1 MFGDIIS
8 NEEAKSFLKNEIKI
22 GKKSGT
28 YLFYGE
34 RGSELMEFS
43 LAFAKGLNC
52 SEDPVDFCGKC
63 DVCLRIDSGNYP
75 DVEVVEDPTGI
86 KINQVREVIYKASSS
101 SYEGRKKVF
110 ILKDI
115 ENLRVEAAN
124 ALLKIIEEP
133 GEGTFFI
140 MTSHSLNIIPTIISR
155 STAVHIKKKNPEELG
170 ITEEEYEFFFGDV
183 AEIEMYK
190 KIGIDLHHPVSYSDI
205 GEHIKNYVK
214 DGEIESRINIKKSL
228 RDFMGN
234 RRFLDDIE
242 KIYFAEEIYRGSR
255 DRSVAES
262 IMYEGILL
270 NDDLSKTEGLLH
282 IKGMLRFPVNV
293 QLALKMFFLKI

>member
-8 NEEAKSFLKNEIKI
+8 NEEAKNFLKNEIKI

-34 RGSELMEFS
+34 RGSELMEFT

-52 SEDPVDFCGKC
+52 NEEPFDFCGKC

-75 DVEVVEDPTGI
+75 DVEIVEDPSGI

-110 ILKDI
+110 ILKNV
-115 ENLRVEAAN
+115 EKLRSEAAN

-140 MTSHSLNIIPTIISR
+140 LTSHSLNILPTILSR
-155 STAVHIKKKNPEELG
+155 TTTVHIKKKNPKELG
-170 ITEEEYEFFFGDV
+170 VSQMEYEFFFGDIG
-183 AEIEMYK
+183 EINRYK
-190 KIGIDLHHPVSYSDI
+190 NSGIDLQHPVPYGDI
-205 GEHIKNYVK
+205 GVHLKKYIK
-214 DGEIESRINIKKSL
+214 DGDFGSKINVQKAL
-228 RDFMGN
+228 RDFMAN
-234 RRFLDDIE
+234 RKFLDDIE

-255 DRSVAES
+255 ERTITEN
-262 IMYEGILL
+262 IMYEAILL
-270 NDDLSKTEGLLH
+270 DKNIAKTDRLLYM
-282 IKGMLRFPVNV
+282 KGMLRYPVNL
-293 QLALKMFFLKI
+293 QLALKMFFLEI

>member
-1 MFGDIIS
+1 MFDDIKS
-8 NEEAKSFLKNEIKI
+8 NEEAKNFLKNEIKME
-22 GKKSGT
+22 KKSGT

-52 SEDPVDFCGKC
+52 SEEPFDFCGQC

-75 DVEVVEDPTGI
+75 DVEIVEDPTGI
-86 KINQVREVIYKASSS
+86 KISQVRELIYKASSS

-110 ILKDI
+110 ILKDV

-140 MTSHSLNIIPTIISR
+140 LNSHSLNIIPTIISR
-155 STAVHIKKKNPEELG
+155 STAVHIKKKTPEEMDV
-170 ITEEEYEFFFGDV
+170 TKEEYEFFFGDV
-183 AEIEMYK
+183 GQIENYK
-190 KIGIDLHHPVSYSDI
+190 KSNIDLSRPVPYTEI
-205 GEHIKNYVK
+205 GLHIKNHIK
-214 DGEIESRINIKKSL
+214 DGGTESKINIQKSL
-228 RDFMGN
+228 RDFMRN
-234 RRFLDDIE
+234 RKFLENIE

-255 DRSVAES
+255 ERGIAEN
-262 IMYEGILL
+262 IMYESILL
-270 NDDLSKTEGLLH
+270 NDDLSKTEKLLY
-282 IKGMLRFPVNV
+282 IKGMLRFPVNL
-293 QLALKMFFLKI
+293 QMALKIFFMEI

>member
-1 MFGDIIS
+1 MFGDMIS
-8 NEEAKSFLKNEIKI
+8 NEEVKSFLQNEIKM

-28 YLFYGE
+28 YLFHGE
-34 RGSELMEFS
+34 RGSELMEFT
-43 LAFAKGLNC
+43 LAFAKALNC
-52 SEDPVDFCGKC
+52 SEEPLDFCGRC

-86 KINQVREVIYKASSS
+86 KISQVRELIYKASSS

-110 ILKDI
+110 ILKDV
-115 ENLRVEAAN
+115 ENLRAEAAN

-133 GEGTFFI
+133 GAGTFFI
-140 MTSHSLNIIPTIISR
+140 LTSHSLNIIPTIISR
-155 STAVHIKKKNPEELG
+155 CTAVHIKKKSPEDMG
-170 ITEEEYEFFFGDV
+170 VTSEEYEFFFGDV
-183 AEIEMYK
+183 GEIERYK
-190 KIGIDLHHPVSYSDI
+190 KSDIDLSHPVSYGDI

-214 DGEIESRINIKKSL
+214 DGAIESRVKIQKSL

-234 RRFLDDIE
+234 RKFLEDIE

-255 DRSVAES
+255 DRNIAEG

-270 NDDLSKTEGLLH
+270 NNDLSKTERLLY
-282 IKGMLRFPVNV
+282 IKGMLRFPVNL
-293 QLALKMFFLKI
+293 QLALKMFFSEI

>member
-8 NEEAKSFLKNEIKI
+8 NEEAKSFLKNEIKME
-22 GKKSGT
+22 KKSGT

-52 SEDPVDFCGKC
+52 SEEPLDFCGKC

-75 DVEVVEDPTGI
+75 DVEVIEDPTGI
-86 KINQVREVIYKASSS
+86 KISRVRELIYKASSS

-110 ILKDI
+110 ILKDV

-133 GEGTFFI
+133 GAGTFFI
-140 MTSHSLNIIPTIISR
+140 LISHSLNIIPTIISR
-155 STAVHIKKKNPEELG
+155 STAVHIKKKSQEEMDV
-170 ITEEEYEFFFGDV
+170 TKEEYEFFFGD
-183 AEIEMYK
+183 AGEIERYK
-190 KIGIDLHHPVSYSDI
+190 KSHIDLKHPVSYSDI

-214 DGEIESRINIKKSL
+214 DGGIESRVNIQKSL

-234 RRFLDDIE
+234 RKILENIE
-242 KIYFAEEIYRGSR
+242 KIYFAEEIYRGSK
-255 DRSVAES
+255 DRNIIEK
-262 IMYEGILL
+262 IMYDGILL
-270 NDDLSKTEGLLH
+270 NNDLSKTERLLY
-282 IKGMLRFPVNV
+282 IKGMLRFPVNL
-293 QLALKMFFLKI
+293 QLALKMFFLEI